1 MNTYILTEAQ
11 LQEYVETKKSE
22 KIFYDILEDLHK
34 NVKFLNENISR
45 ERANQTIIE
54 NYKRKNL
61 LTTKVIEMLIKNKI
75 VNEKHEIIL

>member
-1 MNTYILTEAQ
+1 MNRYILTEAQ
-11 LQEYVETKKSE
+11 LQEYVERKKSE
-22 KIFYDILEDLHK
+22 KIFYDILEDLYK

-61 LTTKVIEMLIKNKI
+61 LTPRVIEMLIKNKI

>member
-11 LQEYVETKKSE
+11 LREYVETKKSE

-45 ERANQTIIE
+45 QRASQTIIE
-54 NYKRKNL
+54 NYKRKDL
-61 LTTKVIEMLIKNKI
+61 LTPRVIEMLIKNKI
-75 VNEKHEIIL
+75 INEKHEIIL

>member
-1 MNTYILTEAQ
+1 MKRLIVTEAQ
-11 LQEYVETKKSE
+11 LKEYVEIKKSE
-22 KIFYDILEDLHK
+22 KIFYDILADLHK

-45 ERANQTIIE
+45 EKANMAIIE

-61 LTTKVIEMLIKNKI
+61 LTTKVIEMLIKHKI

>member
-1 MNTYILTEAQ
+1 MSTYILTEAQ
-11 LQEYVETKKSE
+11 LQEYVERKKSE
-22 KIFYDILEDLHK
+22 KIFYDILEDLYK

-61 LTTKVIEMLIKNKI
+61 LTPRVIEMLIKNKI